1 MSLSI
6 KKLALIAPLLLLSAC
21 NITWPG
27 QGRGTGEHAMN
38 DVNDVAA
45 LQGQYDTQ
53 KYFNDVKRRK
63 EGRENALG
71 RDLDNIT
78 STIDRHFFNYSA
90 DDPYVNHPSTASAFN
105 HLMRFT
111 IDNTYPAVSFVETGS
126 IVRR

>member
-6 KKLALIAPLLLLSAC
+6 QKLALIAPLLLLSAC

-27 QGRGTGEHAMN
+27 QGRGGSETSMR

-45 LQGQYDTQ
+45 LQGSYDTK
-53 KYFNDVKRRK
+53 KYFGDVKRRK
-63 EGRENALG
+63 DGLENAFG
-71 RDLDNIT
+71 RDLNQIT

-90 DDPYVNHPSTASAFN
+90 DDPYVNHPSTSSAFN

-111 IDNTYPAVSFVETGS
+111 INTTYPAVSFVETGS
-126 IVRR
+126 IVHK